1 MRERCEA
8 ISCIHKETRI
18 EELRRLDMIEAETA
32 TLAVPVNERDHLVGS
47 TNARVTVVNY
57 GDYQCPGC
65 QKRHRSTEKMARELL
80 DRVRLVYRHF
90 PLVKS
95 HPRALRAAEAAEA
108 AAAQGKFWEMHRQLY
123 LRPDRLRDR
132 DLRSHAKEIKL
143 DLERFDRE
151 MAGGIYSDQILRDF
165 YFSLNHG
172 ITGTPTTFINGV
184 LYAKSGVELVEAVK
198 AIMEEQRV
206 IEQ

>member
-1 MRERCEA
+1 MSEA
-8 ISCIHKETRI
+8 
-18 EELRRLDMIEAETA
+18 ATA
-32 TLAVPVNERDHLVGS
+32 TLAVPVNERDHVMGP
-47 TNARVTVVNY
+47 TNAPVTVVNY

-65 QKRHRSTEKMARELL
+65 QKTHRSTEKLARELL
-80 DRVRLVYRHF
+80 DRVRLVHRHF

-108 AAAQGKFWEMHRQLY
+108 AAAQGKFWEMHRLLF
-123 LRPDRLRDR
+123 LRPNKLRDR
-132 DLRSHAKEIKL
+132 DLRGYAKEIGL

-151 MAGGIYSDQILRDF
+151 MASGINADRILKDF

-184 LYAKSGVELVEAVK
+184 RYALSGVELVTTVK
-198 AIMEEQRV
+198 AIVEEQVAKRL
-206 IEQ
+206 

>member
-1 MRERCEA
+1 MSQTDS
-8 ISCIHKETRI
+8 I
-18 EELRRLDMIEAETA
+18 M
-32 TLAVPVNERDHLVGS
+32 LAVPVNENDHVRGPTS
-47 TNARVTVVNY
+47 APVTVVNY

-65 QKRHRSTEKMARELL
+65 QKTHRSTEKMARELL
-80 DRVRLVYRHF
+80 DKVRLVHRHF

-108 AAAQGKFWEMHRQLY
+108 AAAQGKFWEMHRRLY

-132 DLRSHAKEIKL
+132 DLRGHANEIGL

-151 MAGGIYSDQILRDF
+151 MASGIHADQILKDF
-165 YFSLNHG
+165 HFSLNHG

-184 LYAKSGVELVEAVK
+184 RYAMSGVGLVATVK
-198 AIMEEQRV
+198 AIVEEQIART
-206 IEQ
+206 

>member
-1 MRERCEA
+1 MSEG
-8 ISCIHKETRI
+8 ETV
-18 EELRRLDMIEAETA
+18 M
-32 TLAVPVNERDHLVGS
+32 LAAPVTERDHTMGP
-47 TNARVTVVNY
+47 TNALVTVVNY

-80 DRVRLVYRHF
+80 DSVRLVHRHF

-108 AAAQGKFWEMHRQLY
+108 AAAQGKFWEMHRLLY
-123 LRPDRLRDR
+123 LRPNKLGDR
-132 DLRSHAKEIKL
+132 DLRRYGNEVGL

-151 MAGGIYSDQILRDF
+151 MASDIYTDQILKDF

-184 LYAKSGVELVEAVK
+184 LYSKSGVELVGTVK
-198 AIMEEQRV
+198 AIVEEQRV
-206 IEQ
+206 VEQ

>member
-1 MRERCEA
+1 MSQTDS
-8 ISCIHKETRI
+8 I
-18 EELRRLDMIEAETA
+18 M
-32 TLAVPVNERDHLVGS
+32 LAVPVNENDHVMGPTS
-47 TNARVTVVNY
+47 APVTVVNY

-65 QKRHRSTEKMARELL
+65 QKTHRSTEKMARELL
-80 DRVRLVYRHF
+80 DKVRLVHRHF

-108 AAAQGKFWEMHRQLY
+108 AAAQGKFWEMHRRLY

-132 DLRSHAKEIKL
+132 DLRGHANEIGL

-151 MAGGIYSDQILRDF
+151 MASGIHADQILKDF
-165 YFSLNHG
+165 HFSLNHG

-184 LYAKSGVELVEAVK
+184 RYAMSGLELVATVR
-198 AIMEEQRV
+198 AIVEEQVART
-206 IEQ
+206 

>member
-1 MRERCEA
+1 MSQTDS
-8 ISCIHKETRI
+8 I
-18 EELRRLDMIEAETA
+18 M
-32 TLAVPVNERDHLVGS
+32 LAVPMNENDHVMGPTS
-47 TNARVTVVNY
+47 APVTVVNY

-65 QKRHRSTEKMARELL
+65 QKTHRSTEKIARELL
-80 DRVRLVYRHF
+80 DKVRLVYRHF

-108 AAAQGKFWEMHRQLY
+108 AAAQGKFWEMHRRLY

-132 DLRSHAKEIKL
+132 DLRGHANEIGL

-151 MAGGIYSDQILRDF
+151 MASGIHADQILKDF
-165 YFSLNHG
+165 HFSLNHG

-184 LYAKSGVELVEAVK
+184 RYAMSGVGLVATVK
-198 AIMEEQRV
+198 AIMEEQVART
-206 IEQ
+206 